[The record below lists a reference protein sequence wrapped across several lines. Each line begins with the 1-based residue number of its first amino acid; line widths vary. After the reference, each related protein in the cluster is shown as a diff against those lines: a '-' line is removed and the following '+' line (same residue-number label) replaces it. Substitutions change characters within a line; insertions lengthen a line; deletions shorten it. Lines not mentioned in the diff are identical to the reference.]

1 MTNRKEIKTLCG
13 MCPWACGIIVSVEN
27 EKAVK
32 IEGDPDHPWNHGKLC
47 PKAAG
52 IIDYVYSPDRIKY
65 PMKKVNGEFQRI
77 SWDEALD
84 IMATELNKIK
94 ENYGAKSWA
103 VLEGM
108 SFVCQGF
115 TSMTLLQRFCDAYG
129 SPNFITP
136 ESMCYLSRI
145 TANMLTLGKFPAA
158 DPENSKCIILWGHNP
173 SESNFITAE
182 QIMNAKKKG
191 AKLIVIDPRK
201 TSFAKKAD
209 IHAQI
214 RPGTDCALALS
225 MLNVIIS
232 DHLYD
237 TQFVEKWTTGF
248 DEFAEHIKAYPPE
261 KIEKITLVPEKI
273 IRSMAHLYAA
283 NKPAC
288 ILEGINT
295 LQQVPTGFQSQRAI
309 LILQSITANIDI
321 AGGLLAVDLGGPEIP
336 SVANCSPLRL
346 ADTPK
351 EPPMGQEQFPI
362 LVQGGWTAQGMLL
375 PDMILTGKPYPIKG
389 LAVVGSNPLLTWPN
403 TNKMRSALEKLD
415 FLAVI
420 LTTMNE
426 TAQLADLI
434 LPEASFL
441 ERTEIWEILSISFA
455 KPFINLR
462 NKAIGFY
469 ESMPNPEIW
478 IKLAK
483 RMGYE
488 KYFPWKDMNELLEY
502 SYGPTGL
509 DLKTLFGKTNCIPFG
524 EIKYKQYEKE
534 GFKTPSGK
542 IEIFSSV
549 MKQLGLESLPV
560 YNEPTESPFGSPGLA
575 KEYPV
580 ILTTGSRTLQY
591 THSSFREIEK
601 FKKKMPEPNGE
612 IHPETAKLYGI
623 NDGELMIVETK
634 RGKIEIKAK
643 TTEDILPNT
652 LSIPHGWAKHN
663 VNALTDEKSVDPV
676 TGYPALKALLCKISP
691 KKE

>member
-1 MTNRKEIKTLCG
+1 MTIRKEIKTLCG
-13 MCPWACGIIVSVEN
+13 MCPWACGIVVSVEN
-27 EKAVK
+27 EKVIK
-32 IEGDPDHPWNHGKLC
+32 IEGDSDHPWNHGKLC

-52 IIDYVYSPDRIKY
+52 IIDYVYSPDRIRY
-65 PMKKVNGEFQRI
+65 PMKKVDGKFERI

-84 IMATELNKIK
+84 IMATQLNKIK

-115 TSMTLLQRFCDAYG
+115 TSMTLLQRFCDVYG

-173 SESNFITAE
+173 AESNFITAE
-182 QIMNAKKKG
+182 HIMNAKKKG
-191 AKLIVIDPRK
+191 AKLIVVDPRK
-201 TSFAKKAD
+201 TSFAKKAN

-225 MLNVIIS
+225 MLNIIIS
-232 DHLYD
+232 ENLYD
-237 TQFVEKWTTGF
+237 TEFVEKWTTGF
-248 DEFAEHIKAYPPE
+248 EELAEHVKVYSPD
-261 KIEKITLVPEKI
+261 KIGKITLVPEKI
-273 IRSMAHLYAA
+273 IRDMAHLYAA
-283 NKPAC
+283 SKPAC
-288 ILEGINT
+288 IVEGINT
-295 LQQVPTGFQSQRAI
+295 LQQVPAGFQSQRAM
-309 LILQSITANIDI
+309 LILQSVTGNIDI
-321 AGGLLAVDLGGPEIP
+321 AGGTVAVDLGGPEIP

-346 ADTPK
+346 PELVK
-351 EPPMGQEQFPI
+351 ESSMGQQQFPI

-375 PDMILTGKPYPIKG
+375 PDMVLTGKPYPIKG
-389 LAVVGSNPLLTWPN
+389 LTVVGSNPLLTWPN
-403 TNKMRSALEKLD
+403 SNKMRKALEKLD
-415 FLAVI
+415 FLTVI

-426 TAQLADLI
+426 TAELADLI

-462 NKAIGFY
+462 NKAIDFY
-469 ESMPNPEIW
+469 ESMPDPEIW

-549 MKQLGLESLPV
+549 MKQLGLEPLPV
-560 YNEPTESPFGSPGLA
+560 YNEPTESPFGSPELA

-580 ILTTGSRTLQY
+580 ILTTGSRKLQY

-676 TGYPALKALLCKISP
+676 TGYPAL
-691 KKE
+691 